1 MTEKENI
8 ILIGMSGAGKSTL
21 GVLLAKAA
29 GMDFIDTDILIQQ
42 AEKRMLQDIVDKEGV
57 ENFLSLE
64 ERIVSAVRAEHTV
77 IATGGSVVY
86 SDKAMEVLKKQGRV
100 VYLHVEYDNLISRIT
115 NINTRGI
122 VYRKGNTLR
131 EVYDERLP
139 LYERYADITVN
150 CSRLNMEECVR
161 AILKGLGLTVLFD

>member
-64 ERIVSAVRAEHTV
+64 ERMACGVGVCLGCVAKTTKKDEHSQVNNARVCVEGPVFAAE
-77 IATGGSVVY
+77 
-86 SDKAMEVLKKQGRV
+86 D
-100 VYLHVEYDNLISRIT
+100 VEL
-115 NINTRGI
+115 
-122 VYRKGNTLR
+122 
-131 EVYDERLP
+131 
-139 LYERYADITVN
+139 
-150 CSRLNMEECVR
+150 
-161 AILKGLGLTVLFD
+161 